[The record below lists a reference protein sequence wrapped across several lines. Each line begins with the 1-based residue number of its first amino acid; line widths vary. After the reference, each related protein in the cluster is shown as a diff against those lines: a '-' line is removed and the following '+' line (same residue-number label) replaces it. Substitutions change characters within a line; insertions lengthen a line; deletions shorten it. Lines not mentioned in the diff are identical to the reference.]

1 MTASRWEADFSQAP
15 AKERPLEVHID
26 DETPEPESPVEP
38 VQWPAAQA
46 TPASRPAKDS
56 PAKDTPAKD
65 SLARDTK
72 ARVQRGGT
80 PGLTAPG
87 VAVIVLGAS
96 ALGAVID
103 SIVRGDLGT
112 VFAIMFVASS
122 VYAATQVRRRDL
134 LAAVIVPPLV
144 FLTVLGVHELL
155 SPTGKSRALID
166 LVGDLVSTL
175 ALNAPT
181 LWIGTGAAA
190 VIVLVRHRRR

>member
-1 MTASRWEADFSQAP
+1 MNASRWEADFSQAP

-38 VQWPAAQA
+38 VSWPAAEA
-46 TPASRPAKDS
+46 TPAAAPRAHENPA
-56 PAKDTPAKD
+56 T
-65 SLARDTK
+65 
-72 ARVQRGGT
+72 RVQRGSAS
-80 PGLTAPG
+80 GLTAPG
-87 VAVIVLGAS
+87 VAVIVLAAS

-103 SIVRGDLGT
+103 SIVRSDLGPF
-112 VFAIMFVASS
+112 FAVLFIASS

-144 FLTVLGVHELL
+144 FLTILGVHELV
-155 SPTGKSRALID
+155 SPTGRSRALID

-190 VIVLVRHRRR
+190 VIVFVRHRRHR

>member
-1 MTASRWEADFSQAP
+1 MNASRWEAESSRAP
-15 AKERPLEVHID
+15 AEERPLEVHID
-26 DETPEPESPVEP
+26 EETPEADRRPSESPRVESPDP
-38 VQWPAAQA
+38 VPPVATGEAA
-46 TPASRPAKDS
+46 PRPAKD
-56 PAKDTPAKD
+56 A
-65 SLARDTK
+65 K
-72 ARVQRGGT
+72 ARVQRGSV

-96 ALGAVID
+96 VLGAVID
-103 SIVRGDLGT
+103 SVVRGDLGPF
-112 VFAIMFVASS
+112 FAILFIASS

-155 SPTGKSRALID
+155 SPTGRSRAMID

-190 VIVLVRHRRR
+190 VIVLARHLRRR

>member
-1 MTASRWEADFSQAP
+1 MNASRWEADFSKARP
-15 AKERPLEVHID
+15 TERPLEVHID
-26 DETPEPESPVEP
+26 DEKPEPDPPVEP
-38 VQWPAAQA
+38 VQLAAA
-46 TPASRPAKDS
+46 GASPVTPPAKDVNG
-56 PAKDTPAKD
+56 
-65 SLARDTK
+65 
-72 ARVQRGGT
+72 RVQRGGA

-96 ALGAVID
+96 VLGAVID
-103 SIVRGDLGT
+103 SVVRSDLGPF
-112 VFAIMFVASS
+112 FAVLFVASS

-155 SPTGKSRALID
+155 SPTGRSRAMID

-190 VIVLVRHRRR
+190 VIVLARHLRRR

>member
-1 MTASRWEADFSQAP
+1 MNASRWEADFSQAP
-15 AKERPLEVHID
+15 ATERPLEVHID
-26 DETPEPESPVEP
+26 DETPAPQPPVEP
-38 VQWPAAQA
+38 ERVQPVEGAAA
-46 TPASRPAKDS
+46 EAAPMARPAKD
-56 PAKDTPAKD
+56 A
-65 SLARDTK
+65 K
-72 ARVQRGGT
+72 ARVQRGGA

-112 VFAIMFVASS
+112 FFAIMFVASS

-144 FLTVLGVHELL
+144 FLTILGVHELV
-155 SPTGKSRALID
+155 SPTGTSRALID

-181 LWIGTGAAA
+181 LWLGTGAAA
-190 VIVLVRHRRR
+190 VIVFVRHRRR

>member
-1 MTASRWEADFSQAP
+1 MNASRWEADFSQAP

-26 DETPEPESPVEP
+26 EETPGPESPSAPVEP
-38 VQWPAAQA
+38 VEPVEPMLEPVATGKPA
-46 TPASRPAKDS
+46 TRPAKD
-56 PAKDTPAKD
+56 A
-65 SLARDTK
+65 K
-72 ARVQRGGT
+72 ARVQRGSV
-80 PGLTAPG
+80 PGLTAAG

-103 SIVRGDLGT
+103 SIVRSDLGP
-112 VFAIMFVASS
+112 VFAIMFIASS

-144 FLTVLGVHELL
+144 FLTVLGVHELI
-155 SPTGKSRALID
+155 SPTGASRAMID
-166 LVGDLVSTL
+166 LTGDLVSTL

-190 VIVLVRHRRR
+190 VIVFVRHRRRR